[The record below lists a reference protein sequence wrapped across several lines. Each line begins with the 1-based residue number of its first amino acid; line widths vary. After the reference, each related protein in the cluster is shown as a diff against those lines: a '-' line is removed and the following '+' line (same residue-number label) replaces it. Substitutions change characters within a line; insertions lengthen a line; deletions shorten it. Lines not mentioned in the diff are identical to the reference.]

1 MQVRP
6 MLPYRL
12 PRPIR
17 LAAYALAVA
26 ILLYLCLAPQQE
38 LPKTELSDKP
48 EHAIA
53 WFVLAATGLILS
65 PRRPRAIAAFAL
77 ALGIVVEV
85 LQGVMGLGRHADWR
99 DLVADVL
106 GAGVAMGGYLVLRR
120 VSRGRSAV
128 DAP

>member
-1 MQVRP
+1 

-17 LAAYALAVA
+17 LSAYAIAVA

-38 LPKTELSDKP
+38 LPKTDLSDKP

-53 WFVLAATGLILS
+53 WLVLTATGLILG
-65 PRRPRAIAAFAL
+65 PRRPRAIAGFAL
-77 ALGIVVEV
+77 ALGGVVEV
-85 LQGVMGLGRHADWR
+85 LQGLMRLGRHADWR

-106 GAGVAMGGYLVLRR
+106 GTGVAMGGYLLLRR
-120 VSRGRSAV
+120 FIR
-128 DAP
+128 

>member
-1 MQVRP
+1 

-38 LPKTELSDKP
+38 LPQTDLSDKP

-53 WFVLAATGLILS
+53 WFVLTATGLILS
-65 PRRPRAIAAFAL
+65 PRRPRAIAGFAL
-77 ALGIVVEV
+77 ALGAVVEV
-85 LQGVMGLGRHADWR
+85 LQGLMGLGRHADWR

-106 GAGVAMGGYLVLRR
+106 GAGVAMGGYLILR
-120 VSRGRSAV
+120 SLAGGPAPV